1 MYFQKEAHPMLTS
14 FVIAN
19 PQRCL
24 GCFTCMAACS
34 VGHQQQG
41 LQARPRLQ
49 ITYSPVG
56 TMPVQC
62 HQCEDAPCAL
72 VCPVRAIE
80 IEDGLVRL
88 NEVNCIGCKMCVLAC
103 PFGAITVDGTA
114 SAGGPPGAHPPA
126 GYDES
131 QDGST
136 HPLLAWLAGQKT
148 VAVKCD
154 LCYSGTEGPACVR
167 FCPTKALQLVS
178 GEQVERTAKLKRID
192 AVTNAAALLGEQSAV
207 PV

>member
-1 MYFQKEAHPMLTS
+1 MLTS

-41 LQARPRLQ
+41 LQACPRLQ
-49 ITYSPVG
+49 ITYSQVG

-80 IEDGLVRL
+80 IEDGMVRL

-114 SAGGPPGAHPPA
+114 PASGGRPWGAGRRQRITGRLGAPA
-126 GYDES
+126 VGLAGRPENRGR
-131 QDGST
+131 QVR
-136 HPLLAWLAGQKT
+136 PLLF
-148 VAVKCD
+148 
-154 LCYSGTEGPACVR
+154 R
-167 FCPTKALQLVS
+167 H
-178 GEQVERTAKLKRID
+178 
-192 AVTNAAALLGEQSAV
+192 
-207 PV
+207 

>member
-1 MYFQKEAHPMLTS
+1 MLTS

-49 ITYSPVG
+49 ITYSQAG

-80 IEDGLVRL
+80 IEEGMVRL

-103 PFGAITVDGTA
+103 PFGAITMDGTA
-114 SAGGPPGAHPPA
+114 PANSGRPLGAPA
-126 GYDES
+126 GDNEYR
-131 QDGST
+131 DGAP
-136 HPLLAWLAGQKT
+136 HPLLAWLAGQKA
-148 VAVKCD
+148 VAIKCD
-154 LCYSGTEGPACVR
+154 LCYTGADGPACVR
-167 FCPTKALQLVS
+167 HCPTEALQLVS
-178 GEQVERTAKLKRID
+178 GDQVERSVKLKRID
-192 AVTNAAALLGEQSAV
+192 AVASAASLPGEQRAAS
-207 PV
+207 

>member
-1 MYFQKEAHPMLTS
+1 MLTS

-41 LQARPRLQ
+41 LQACPRLQ
-49 ITYSPVG
+49 ITYSQVG

-80 IEDGLVRL
+80 IEDGMVRL

-114 SAGGPPGAHPPA
+114 PASGGRPLGAPA
-126 GYDES
+126 GANES
-131 QDGST
+131 LDGPA

-154 LCYSGTEGPACVR
+154 LCYSGTDGPACVR

-178 GEQVERTAKLKRID
+178 GEQVERSVKLKRID
-192 AVTNAAALLGEQSAV
+192 AVISTASLLGEQSVASEAV
-207 PV
+207 PDHKQ